1 MKLNIKRIYEP
12 VEPGDGV
19 RILVDRLWPRG
30 LKKDKAD
37 IDFWIKEI
45 GPSTTLRVWFNH
57 DPEKWTTFRNL
68 YLKELKNSP
77 AVAELMLLI
86 KGKKRVTLLYSA
98 RDEVHNQAV
107 VIKEFV
113 EKLRSKK

>member
-30 LKKDKAD
+30 IKKEKAA
-37 IDFWIKEI
+37 IDFWIREI

-57 DPEKWTTFRNL
+57 DPEKWAAFRKL

-77 AVAELMLLI
+77 AVTELVLHI
-86 KGKKRVTLLYSA
+86 KGKKHVTLLYSA